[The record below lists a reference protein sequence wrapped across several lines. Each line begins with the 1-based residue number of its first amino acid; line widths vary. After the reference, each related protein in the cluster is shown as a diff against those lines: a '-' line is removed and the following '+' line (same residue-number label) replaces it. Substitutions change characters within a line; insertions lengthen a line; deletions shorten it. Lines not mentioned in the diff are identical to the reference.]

1 MSKCKICGK
10 DGFHKLSC
18 PTQKITLFLEDELAT
33 QIGDLSDDEFEH
45 NCEKLSKHFIQKQA
59 LIDMMQADEKDG
71 LYNKAIPTLEGDEA
85 EEFIRKADEALK
97 AEKTD
102 WTLQFERAARILEK
116 SRIISMKQIKNG
128 NVNIKCERCGGCGYH
143 KMSCSL
149 NKVTFL
155 NLDSRIAK
163 RILHYAKSATQKVK
177 RNKDVEP

>member
-1 MSKCKICGK
+1 MSKCEVCGK
-10 DGFHKLSC
+10 EGFHKLSC
-18 PTQKITLFLEDELAT
+18 TNNTARVAVPMTMHSA
-33 QIGDLSDDEFEH
+33 
-45 NCEKLSKHFIQKQA
+45 
-59 LIDMMQADEKDG
+59 
-71 LYNKAIPTLEGDEA
+71 YIPTLEGDEA

-102 WTLQFERAARILEK
+102 WTLQAKRAERIIEK